1 MRRQPSL
8 RQSILAIILEKLSSL
23 DSEMRS
29 ADQQLQEPY
38 PDEEV
43 LTESRQQQ
51 DETAG
56 KLDRLL
62 TILLDYIE
70 S

>member
-1 MRRQPSL
+1 
-8 RQSILAIILEKLSSL
+8 
-23 DSEMRS
+23 MRS